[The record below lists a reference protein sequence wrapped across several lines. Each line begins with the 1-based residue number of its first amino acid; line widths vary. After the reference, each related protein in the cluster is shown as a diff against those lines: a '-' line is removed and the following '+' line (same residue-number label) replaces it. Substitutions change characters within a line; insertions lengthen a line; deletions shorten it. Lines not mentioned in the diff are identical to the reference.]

1 MVVLPAC
8 APPAR
13 TGSRRANSLK
23 KPRDSLGSAIAPR
36 KKVVSGSR
44 SGEPVGVLDN
54 VGGALVVGVDG
65 VEVDVIVALMGVRS
79 MCAGTPLRVVQ

>member
-1 MVVLPAC
+1 M
-8 APPAR
+8 
-13 TGSRRANSLK
+13 K

-36 KKVVSGSR
+36 KKAVSCGGSGSR

-54 VGGALVVGVDG
+54 AGGALVVGVDG